1 MVNPQCTLPIVWE
14 RLSRIC
20 KAGRHLPQVEAA
32 LPAGCPS
39 LQGPGTRDT
48 GSQQHPPPQL
58 AHRAVTMAAVG
69 PEWTGLTCR
78 DNNRRSGKGNSWWYT
93 VVFIWRKIIF
103 VRENVVMVVVIRWSL
118 LKSVRSSNLTVHTL
132 HVLNFVWGRFNYDAA
147 KLFIYKLFYQQ
158 TFLPVFHDLWCELL
172 LGELVWILVWKLIP
186 RWTRTSKVR
195 RTSVVMSFIL

>member
-1 MVNPQCTLPIVWE
+1 MWKVNPQCTLPIVWE

-39 LQGPGTRDT
+39 LLGPGTRDT

-78 DNNRRSGKGNSWWYT
+78 DNNRRSGNVNSWWYT
-93 VVFIWRKIIF
+93 VVFIWRKMIWHCCSGECSNG
-103 VRENVVMVVVIRWSL
+103 RCDQVVTIKKCSL
-118 LKSVRSSNLTVHTL
+118 KQFDCTHTTCT
-132 HVLNFVWGRFNYDAA
+132 
-147 KLFIYKLFYQQ
+147 KLCL
-158 TFLPVFHDLWCELL
+158 
-172 LGELVWILVWKLIP
+172 
-186 RWTRTSKVR
+186 RKV
-195 RTSVVMSFIL
+195 